1 MSASVLE
8 SIIEPRRGTFSEELA
23 RYILSLDFTPEQHAK
38 ADQLSEKARLG
49 SLSETERADL
59 DELIY
64 VNAMLGILQ
73 SKARVSLKNHSSA
86 A

>member
-23 RYILSLDFTPEQHAK
+23 RYLLSLDFTPEQHAK
-38 ADQLSEKARLG
+38 ADQHSEKARLG
-49 SLSETERADL
+49 TLSEAERAEL
-59 DELIY
+59 DELVY
-64 VNAMLGILQ
+64 ANAVLGILQ
-73 SKARVSLKNHSSA
+73 SKARVSLPNHSSA